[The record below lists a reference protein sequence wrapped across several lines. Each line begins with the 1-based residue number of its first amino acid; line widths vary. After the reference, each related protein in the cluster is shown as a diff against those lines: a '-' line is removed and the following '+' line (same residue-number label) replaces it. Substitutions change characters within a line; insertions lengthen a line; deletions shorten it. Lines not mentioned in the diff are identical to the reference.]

1 MHQKTACQEI
11 REPPSNGNNEDL
23 SSQSKSVDKGKD
35 HDGGKKKKP
44 TTSKST
50 RSSRSSWKDDIQFD
64 AKEQVLTIGK
74 VHSYFWHV
82 ICKAIFVFVGLH
94 VF

>member
-1 MHQKTACQEI
+1 VHQKTTCQES

-23 SSQSKSVDKGKD
+23 SSQSQSIDKGKGL
-35 HDGGKKKKP
+35 DGRKKKNS

-50 RSSRSSWKDDIQFD
+50 RSSQSSWKDDIQFD

-94 VF
+94 IF